1 MTLATF
7 SELYVD
13 RGVRRALWILMG
25 AVTFVLLIACANVA
39 NLFLARA
46 TGAAGR
52 SRPRRARGDARR
64 GLFVWSSPRACS
76 SRSRPALSACCWE
89 GGLPAR

>member
-13 RGVRRALWILMG
+13 GGVRRALWILMS

-39 NLFLARA
+39 NLC
-46 TGAAGR
+46 
-52 SRPRRARGDARR
+52 
-64 GLFVWSSPRACS
+64 PRACN
-76 SRSRPALSACCWE
+76 RAA
-89 GGLPAR
+89 